1 MHSTI
6 IEDLYLQHFGAKL
19 KLKFDKGTSLFEG
32 RFPTAKVKFQAE
44 NSYLMIL
51 LHLSERKQGTAT
63 MAEVRKVFQ
72 DKK

>member
-1 MHSTI
+1 M
-6 IEDLYLQHFGAKL
+6 QHFGAKL

-32 RFPTAKVKFQAE
+32 RFPSAKVKFQAE

-51 LHLSERKQGTAT
+51 LHLSEKKQPTT
-63 MAEVRKVFQ
+63 MAELRKVFQ